1 MKASQLE
8 KGESIMNNN
17 QKRSLYSLLIWGTVT
32 LVFIPLFFINGGAET
47 WGIDKARVIILSS
60 FILAGFIL
68 FFLML
73 TLTRKK
79 NTSGIER
86 DERDIL
92 ISRKASEISLAI
104 VMGYIF
110 LTCITLYIFYEETN
124 SVPRGW
130 MWFLAYTCLF
140 AGYIS
145 NSAISLILYR
155 SKADIL

>member
-1 MKASQLE
+1 
-8 KGESIMNNN
+8 MNGN
-17 QKRSLYSLLIWGTVT
+17 QKRSLYSLLIWGTVA
-32 LVFIPLFFINGGAET
+32 LVFVPLFFINGGAAT
-47 WGIDKARVIILSS
+47 WGLDKTRIIITTS

-73 TLTRKK
+73 VLTRKK
-79 NTSGIER
+79 NTGGIER
-86 DERDIL
+86 DERDML

-110 LTCITLYIFYEETN
+110 FTCIILYSIYGETN

-130 MWFLAYTCLF
+130 MWFLAYTCF
-140 AGYIS
+140 FTGYIS

-155 SKADIL
+155 SKANIL

>member
-1 MKASQLE
+1 
-8 KGESIMNNN
+8 MNKN
-17 QKRSLYSLLIWGTVT
+17 QKRSLYSLLIWGTVA

-47 WGIDKARVIILSS
+47 WGIDKARFIIPVS
-60 FILAGFIL
+60 FILVGFIL

-73 TLTRKK
+73 ALTRKK
-79 NTSGIER
+79 NTGGIER
-86 DERDIL
+86 DERDIH

-104 VMGYIF
+104 VMGYVF
-110 LTCITLYIFYEETN
+110 LTCITLYLLYEETN

-130 MWFLAYTCLF
+130 MWFMAYTSLF

-155 SKADIL
+155 SKANIL

>member
-1 MKASQLE
+1 
-8 KGESIMNNN
+8 MNKN

-47 WGIDKARVIILSS
+47 WGINKTRLLIQAS
-60 FILAGFIL
+60 FILVGFIL

-73 TLTRKK
+73 ALTRKK
-79 NTSGIER
+79 NTGGIER

-104 VMGYIF
+104 VMGYVF
-110 LTCITLYIFYEETN
+110 FTCITLYLLYEEAN
-124 SVPRGW
+124 FVPRGW
-130 MWFLAYTCLF
+130 MWFLAYTSF
-140 AGYIS
+140 FTGYIS

-155 SKADIL
+155 SKANIL